1 MERKMKF
8 EEWVTPDMI
17 IYRTSDEIE
26 YMKQAWDASRDNQ
39 QEYQKYEFCRDME
52 CDNLYNQASCVVDD
66 PAGCPLTAKEF
77 HCWLKEN
84 GYRIV
89 KDR

>member
-17 IYRTSDEIE
+17 IYRTSVEIE
-26 YMKQAWDASRDNQ
+26 YMKEAWQASRENQ
-39 QEYQKYEFCRDME
+39 QEYQKHEFCRAME
-52 CDNLYNQASCVVDD
+52 CENLYNQKSCTIHD

-77 HCWLKEN
+77 HCWLKGD
-84 GYRIV
+84 GYKIV
-89 KDR
+89 KPQ